1 MQWTRPQSAARQ
13 AYEEKAFAL
22 YFAYEIPFPYIGVT
36 LMALTCAWLMYG
48 QVATH
53 YIVVWLVTGGALS
66 LLREVFVWHMKPKLE
81 RGEGYQAIL
90 WGFTLSSFLT
100 GATWGMFTW
109 MYFDAG
115 RPLSLLMA
123 GSVVAGLAGGT
134 VTPVSIFL
142 PAYYAAVLP
151 TVLPFAIMLALV
163 GTVEHSV
170 LAGMTLVFLAST
182 SGYAHVTN
190 RLHRESM
197 RLRFENQQLIADLG
211 ERRAAAEGAS
221 QTKSLFL
228 AGVSHDLKQPIRAI
242 GLYLGVL
249 QHTEPAAQ
257 AVALASVVP
266 KMEKALGELHGQ
278 VSRLLEL
285 SRLES
290 GALQLHM
297 EHVEL
302 QPVFADL
309 HALFGEQARNK
320 GIRLHF
326 ATPRARRHAH
336 VWADRRLLESILQ
349 NLISNAIKHTPAGA
363 VYVGTRLR
371 MDYPVGRQLC
381 IEVRDSGTGIASHL
395 QPQLFEAYRSF
406 DDRQA
411 SESHGLGLA
420 IAKAQATYLGCDI
433 RLASEEGAG
442 STFTLCGLPEVS
454 QRTDAGP

>member
-1 MQWTRPQSAARQ
+1 MGWKVNKSLARQ
-13 AYEEKAFAL
+13 TYEERAFAM

-53 YIVVWLVTGGALS
+53 YIVIWFFVGGALS
-66 LLREVFVWHMKPKLE
+66 LLREVFVWHMKPRLA
-81 RGEGYQAIL
+81 RGEGYRELL
-90 WGFTLSSFLT
+90 WGFTLSSLLT
-100 GATWGMFTW
+100 GATWGAFTL

-115 RPLSLLMA
+115 RPMSLLMA

-134 VTPVSIFL
+134 VAPVSIFL

-151 TVLPFAIMLALV
+151 TVLPFAILLALV

-170 LAGMTLVFLAST
+170 LAGLTVVFLAST

-197 RLRFENQQLIADLG
+197 RLRHENQLLIEDLG
-211 ERRAAAEGAS
+211 ARKAEAESAS
-221 QTKSLFL
+221 KTKSLFL
-228 AGVSHDLKQPIRAI
+228 AGVSHDLKQPIRAM

-249 QHTEPAAQ
+249 QHTQQPAQ
-257 AVALASVVP
+257 ASTLALVAP
-266 KMEKALGELHGQ
+266 KMEKALHELHGQ

-290 GALQLHM
+290 GALQLQM
-297 EHVEL
+297 ERLEL
-302 QPVFADL
+302 IDVYAGL
-309 HALFGEQARNK
+309 NALFDGLAGSK
-320 GIRLHF
+320 GIRLRF
-326 ATPRARRHAH
+326 AAPRKRQHAA
-336 VWADRRLLESILQ
+336 VWADKRMLESILQ
-349 NLISNAIKHTPAGA
+349 NLISNAIKHTQSGA

-371 MDYPVGRQLC
+371 MDYPLGCQLC
-381 IEVRDSGTGIASHL
+381 IEVRDSGNGIASHL
-395 QPQLFEAYRSF
+395 QPKLFEAYRSF
-406 DDRQA
+406 DDRKA

-433 RLASEEGAG
+433 RLNSEEGAG
-442 STFTLCGLPEVS
+442 STFTVCGLTIAPS
-454 QRTDAGP
+454 

>member
-1 MQWTRPQSAARQ
+1 MLWKRPRSAARQ

-36 LMALTCAWLMYG
+36 FMALTCAWLMYG
-48 QVATH
+48 HVPTH
-53 YIVVWLVTGGALS
+53 YIVIWFVVGGALS

-100 GATWGMFTW
+100 GATWGIFTW

-170 LAGMTLVFLAST
+170 LAGLTVVFLAST

-211 ERRAAAEGAS
+211 ERKAAAEGAY

-228 AGVSHDLKQPIRAI
+228 AGVSHDLKQPIRAM

-257 AVALASVVP
+257 STALSSVVP
-266 KMEKALGELHGQ
+266 KMEKALAELHGQ

-290 GALQLHM
+290 GALQLRM
-297 EHVEL
+297 EQVAI
-302 QPVFADL
+302 QSVFADL
-309 HALFGEQARNK
+309 HGLFGEQARSK
-320 GIRLHF
+320 GIRLHL
-326 ATPRARRHAH
+326 ADISQRRHVT
-336 VWADRRLLESILQ
+336 VWTDRRLLESILQ
-349 NLISNAIKHTPAGA
+349 NLVSNALKHTPAGV
-363 VYVGTRLR
+363 VYVGTRWR
-371 MDYPVGRQLC
+371 VDYPAGRQLC

-433 RLASEEGAG
+433 RLRSEEGKG
-442 STFTLCGLPEVS
+442 STFTLCGLALAPF
-454 QRTDAGP
+454 